1 MSTDPLDDHQ
11 HANVRQAYED
21 ALDAVP
27 APVRDRHATLAEM
40 VREMADWPHEA
51 IGAIE
56 AERDRVAATAG
67 NVSWRVVAAFQDGM
81 EVALEAV
88 RNVGK

>member
-1 MSTDPLDDHQ
+1 MTDPLDDHQ

-40 VREMADWPHEA
+40 VREMADWP
-51 IGAIE
+51 GKAIE
-56 AERDRVAATAG
+56 ALEDLHAA
-67 NVSWRVVAAFQDGM
+67 WDGPTDDYNSGGWDAIND
-81 EVALEAV
+81 ALREV
-88 RNVGK
+88 RNVGA

>member
-1 MSTDPLDDHQ
+1 MPTDPLDDHQ

-27 APVRDRHATLAEM
+27 APIRDRHATLAGM
-40 VREMADWPHEA
+40 VKEMADWPHEA

-56 AERDRVAATAG
+56 AARDDAAACTY
-67 NVSWRVVAAFQDGM
+67 VIFFEGM

>member
-1 MSTDPLDDHQ
+1 MTDPLDDHQ

-27 APVRDRHATLAEM
+27 TPIRDRHATLAGM
-40 VREMADWPHEA
+40 VKEMADWPHEA

-56 AERDRVAATAG
+56 AERDDGERAG
-67 NVSWRVVAAFQDGM
+67 AYGVWPVVDAYVDGL
-81 EVALEAV
+81 EFALEAV
-88 RNVGK
+88 RNVGA